1 MPLYKMSSRQLPR
14 RHNNF
19 IRPPPTPPLRS
30 LRYKYTFAAHPDT
43 IDDILSTCLNWVLP
57 VLFFFVIIVLVT
69 MLTSYT
75 LVMRRPLPRV
85 FTFVIV
91 ITFSVQVTITFFILV
106 AFHMYRCQR
115 VRSMLSEVR
124 IILPLS
130 GLQTPPLFKARIE
143 RIDQFM
149 ISNLGKPSA
158 QPLTDFIHLG
168 LPRR

>member
-1 MPLYKMSSRQLPR
+1 MSFRQLPR

-19 IRPPPTPPLRS
+19 IRPPPTPPPRS

-57 VLFFFVIIVLVT
+57 MLFFFVIIVLVT

-91 ITFSVQVTITFFILV
+91 ITFSVLITITFFILV

-124 IILPLS
+124 IILPPYPS
-130 GLQTPPLFKARIE
+130 CKPPLKARIE